1 MNNNIWTNY
10 AKHIATM
17 MQSAKK
23 NRAQLIGILNRL
35 FSKEVETFKDQNGK
49 PQKRVRYVINPELTD
64 EKLQRVIYDTRNI
77 IIKLYTQCEKDF
89 REGIKLFEAIM
100 EKKEFERSIN
110 RDKSLKDSI
119 NNLVSS

>member
-1 MNNNIWTNY
+1 M
-10 AKHIATM
+10 
-17 MQSAKK
+17 
-23 NRAQLIGILNRL
+23 
-35 FSKEVETFKDQNGK
+35 ETFKDPNGK
-49 PQKRVRYVINPELTD
+49 PKKRVRYVINPELTD